1 MNTDPIPIIIREFP
15 TNSPASIQVQEF
27 YDRWEMLNE
36 TQQRFEQTERNLH
49 YAAKTNTSLIGN
61 AADIKRDQ
69 QERAAALPVLK
80 LSVLEALE
88 RVERIPDKAL
98 QTLSE
103 DDRIKLRWALLSLSQ
118 AKTRD
123 DELTQLQE
131 RFQVEERDNDRER

>member
-103 DDRIKLRWALLSLSQ
+103 DDRISLSQ